1 MWIKLGETYVF
12 LFCNDPL
19 RAICRKRKVFKV
31 TILNQRKFFSGAKSL
46 VRWMTF
52 ALAVDSVAKRT
63 GRRQKVSAK
72 TTSAAVVRTE
82 GPGVTVDFVACR
94 EEQVEE
100 KQRVKETVA
109 VIVQQHLARGVE
121 VMANN
126 KLHYPPLPRIRFPNH
141 LYERDE
147 RQQHTIDIHTHADP
161 FLNSFYTQTVLYMNI
176 HLYAQWYTLYPTII
190 ST

>member
-1 MWIKLGETYVF
+1 MSKTCWMQIELGEICVF
-12 LFCNDPL
+12 LFCNEPL

-31 TILNQRKFFSGAKSL
+31 TILNRRKFFSWAKSL

-72 TTSAAVVRTE
+72 TTSATGVCTE

-100 KQRVKETVA
+100 KQRVKETIA

-126 KLHYPPLPRIRFPNH
+126 KLHYP
-141 LYERDE
+141 
-147 RQQHTIDIHTHADP
+147 
-161 FLNSFYTQTVLYMNI
+161 
-176 HLYAQWYTLYPTII
+176 LYPVSASPTT
-190 ST
+190 STKGMNVNNTQSIYTHMPTLS